1 MSERRAETVA
11 QYLAEKYNVP
21 AHKFY
26 LIGIGKD
33 VEVAS
38 NSSASGRAKN
48 RRVEIQLLS
57 NAQGTNGQPD
67 ASAQANPQGAM
78 NSAPAATGQA
88 NPPAVNNQASTGTA
102 QQ

>member
-1 MSERRAETVA
+1 M
-11 QYLAEKYNVP
+11 P

-33 VEVAS
+33 VEVAT

-57 NAQGTNGQPD
+57 NAQNANGQD
-67 ASAQANPQGAM
+67 TNAQGNSEGAM
-78 NSAPAATGQA
+78 NSAPAATGQS
-88 NPPAVNNQASTGTA
+88 NPPAANNQASAGSV